1 MGNVVG
7 EIKKGWGKQMD
18 PLLMELG
25 KQGIGYLLLAVLA
38 IAYIRKDKALADAYQ
53 KRVDDNNRLAVVIEA
68 TNAAARAL
76 EQTSAQ
82 RGHILETIGETTQA
96 VAEAMRA
103 QTISLEQGKAIADTN
118 RSALVGLTAQIQHLQ
133 RSVEKLGDDQR
144 AAEAAARTRK

>member
-1 MGNVVG
+1 MGNDVG

-53 KRVDDNNRLAVVIEA
+53 KRVEDNNRLATVIEA

-76 EQTSAQ
+76 EHTSSQ

-118 RSALVGLTAQIQHLQ
+118 RSALVGLTAQVHQLQ
-133 RSVEKLGDDQR
+133 RAVEKLGDDQR
-144 AAEAAARTRK
+144 AAEAAARARK